1 MCRNAKYRHVEHC
14 GDAEGDFLTGL
25 SGDDEDEPEKWENV
39 DHNQCNGQRRMIRN
53 NDLNE
58 MTSTSILQ
66 CKYID
71 ENCRLYVVKEE
82 EFRPSPYQ
90 NVVSE

>member
-1 MCRNAKYRHVEHC
+1 MV
-14 GDAEGDFLTGL
+14 
-25 SGDDEDEPEKWENV
+25 
-39 DHNQCNGQRRMIRN
+39 Q
-53 NDLNE
+53 NDKLNE
-58 MTSTSILQ
+58 MTSTNILQ

-90 NVVSE
+90 NVVSEKKNHINHQQRKEEFNNK

>member
-1 MCRNAKYRHVEHC
+1 MGSDWK
-14 GDAEGDFLTGL
+14 
-25 SGDDEDEPEKWENV
+25 NV
-39 DHNQCNGQRRMIRN
+39 DHNQCNGQRQMIQN

-58 MTSTSILQ
+58 MTFTNILQ

-71 ENCRLYVVKEE
+71 QNCRLYVVKEE

-90 NVVSE
+90 DVVSE